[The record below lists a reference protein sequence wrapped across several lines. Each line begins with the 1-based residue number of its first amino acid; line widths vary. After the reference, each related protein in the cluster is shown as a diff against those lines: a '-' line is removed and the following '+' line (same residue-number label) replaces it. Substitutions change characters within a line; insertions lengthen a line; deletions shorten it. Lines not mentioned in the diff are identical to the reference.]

1 MNGFSY
7 DLEQKKITIED
18 DTSVVIWESV
28 EQEIADKADEMCNS
42 GKTCKDIDAFLLK
55 NGCKR
60 GWGYKNEHDKKTPN

>member
-28 EQEIADKADEMCNS
+28 EQEIADKAGEMYKNNN
-42 GKTCKDIDAFLLK
+42 IDAFLLK

-60 GWGYKNEHDKKTPN
+60 SWGYKNEHDKKTPN